1 MIKYVHSFSGLKSQR
16 FKKKKQL
23 QKKFK
28 EAPGEA
34 TTYGTQHKKTA
45 SLSRWVSRNKIWQ
58 TIWIQEG
65 GIPDS
70 ILMYIS

>member
-1 MIKYVHSFSGLKSQR
+1 MFTAFQDLKAR
-16 FKKKKQL
+16 DIYIEKNL
-23 QKKFK
+23 QKIK
-28 EAPGEA
+28 EAPEEA
-34 TTYGTQHKKTA
+34 ATYGTQHKKTA

-70 ILMYIS
+70 TLM